1 MKKQTEIRV
10 CVVLLP
16 EAAASTL
23 LYVHDIFRLFSSV
36 VPGETPYAVTIVG
49 ESLAPITTASAIVL
63 KANATYESAPAAD
76 IVIVPSLLLPNFTW
90 VSGKYPAMNQWLRE
104 QYANGAT
111 IGSACSGVFP
121 LLEAGLLDGEPVT
134 CHWYY
139 ESALRKCFPQAD
151 IRISRTLIVTG
162 PDNRLVMSGAS
173 GSWHDLVL
181 HLLSRFSG
189 PAAANA
195 IAKFFLLSWHPE
207 GQAPYISFIED
218 TSHNDASIIKAQAWV
233 REHWMLANPIE
244 EMVRTTG
251 LPERSFK
258 RRFKNATGLSPMD
271 YVQHTRIEHAKQLL
285 ENSARPVDE
294 IAADIGYE
302 NPAFFRKLFK
312 RITTLTPSDYRKKF
326 CTAYQQTTL
335 YA

>member
-1 MKKQTEIRV
+1 MKTTTEIRV
-10 CVVLLP
+10 CLVLLP
-16 EAAASTL
+16 ESTASTL
-23 LYVHDIFRLFSSV
+23 LVVYDIFRLFSSV
-36 VPGETPYAVTIVG
+36 VPGETPYAVTLVG
-49 ESLAPITTASAIVL
+49 ESLAPVTTASAIVL
-63 KANATYESAPAAD
+63 KAAATFASAPAAD
-76 IVIVPSLLLPNFTW
+76 IVIVPSLLLPESIW
-90 VSGKYPAMNQWLRE
+90 PSGKYPALTKWLRQ
-104 QYANGAT
+104 QYAAGAT
-111 IGSACSGVFP
+111 VGSACSGVFP
-121 LLEAGLLDGEPVT
+121 LLEAGLLDSEPVT

-139 ESALRKCFPQAD
+139 APALRRCFPKAD
-151 IRISRTLIVTG
+151 IQISRTLIVTG

-181 HLLSRFSG
+181 HLISRFSG
-189 PAAANA
+189 PAAASA

-207 GQAPYISFIED
+207 GQAPYVSFIED

-285 ENSARPVDE
+285 ENSTLPVDE
-294 IAADIGYE
+294 IAADTGYE

-312 RITTLTPSDYRKKF
+312 RITTLTPSDYRRKF
-326 CTAYQQTTL
+326 RTSYQHPEL